1 MAGLLIAIAV
11 VSLSLTGIYV
21 NQREKGEQE
30 DTFRVV
36 TSFYPMYIASMN
48 IVDGG
53 DNVVLENLSEPQT
66 GCLHDYQ
73 LTPADMVLLSQADV
87 FVVNGGGIE
96 NFLTEIAARYP
107 NLTIINAGESVEML
121 KDNAHAWM
129 NPEDYQIQVSA
140 IAEGLAEEDESHANA
155 YLANADAYCE
165 KVQNLIDE
173 YSDLEQAA
181 GQKVVLFHEAYEYIT
196 EEWGLEV
203 AYILDLDEERQIS
216 AGEAAEVVRAI
227 KEEDAKVIL
236 AEKRYGEEMA
246 ENMKREAGAKVVYL
260 DTCVRGDY
268 EKDAYLDAME
278 SNLKLLKE
286 ALVP

>member
-1 MAGLLIAIAV
+1 M
-11 VSLSLTGIYV
+11 
-21 NQREKGEQE
+21 
-30 DTFRVV
+30 
-36 TSFYPMYIASMN
+36 
-48 IVDGG
+48 
-53 DNVVLENLSEPQT
+53 
-66 GCLHDYQ
+66 
-73 LTPADMVLLSQADV
+73 LSQADV

>member
-48 IVDGG
+48 IVDGV

-121 KDNAHAWM
+121 EDNAHAWM
-129 NPEDYQIQVSA
+129 NPEDYQTQVSA

-203 AYILDLDEERQIS
+203 AYILDLDEERQVS

>member
-1 MAGLLIAIAV
+1 
-11 VSLSLTGIYV
+11 
-21 NQREKGEQE
+21 
-30 DTFRVV
+30 
-36 TSFYPMYIASMN
+36 
-48 IVDGG
+48 
-53 DNVVLENLSEPQT
+53 
-66 GCLHDYQ
+66 
-73 LTPADMVLLSQADV
+73 
-87 FVVNGGGIE
+87 
-96 NFLTEIAARYP
+96 
-107 NLTIINAGESVEML
+107 
-121 KDNAHAWM
+121 M

-140 IAEGLAEEDESHANA
+140 IAEGLAEVDESHANV

-173 YSDLEQAA
+173 DSDLEQAA

-203 AYILDLDEERQIS
+203 AYILDLDEERQVS

-246 ENMKREAGAKVVYL
+246 ENMKREAGARVVYL